1 MMADEESQ
9 FDKISS
15 RINGLVELSRN
26 RMGELSE
33 NILTLNK
40 LITAITALLVIFGVL
55 LVMSLYIV
63 VRLVRRLTSLRADME
78 LIDII
83 PPANRT
89 RRQEAPRRL

>member
-55 LVMSLYIV
+55 LVMALYVV

-83 PPANRT
+83 TPANRT
-89 RRQEAPRRL
+89 RRQETPRR

>member
-83 PPANRT
+83 TPANRT